1 MVKKINKI
9 HSSYNLYNKFL
20 NYFVLGGNKLTVE
33 KIIPQVF
40 YRLSNEFNLPVSL
53 ILLYFFKR
61 LKTYVEVKKVKK
73 GRRTFLVPI
82 ALKRH
87 RRGFLP
93 LFWLSESIS
102 LNKSRISF
110 FEKLYSEL
118 FKICLNQSCNTLYLL
133 SKNNKQASKNRIN
146 LHYRW

>member
-1 MVKKINKI
+1 MVKKTNKI
-9 HSSYNLYNKFL
+9 YSSYNLYSKFL
-20 NYFVLGGNKLTVE
+20 NHFILEGKKLIVE
-33 KIIPQVF
+33 KIVSQVF
-40 YRLSNEFNLPVSL
+40 YRLSKEFNSSVSC

-87 RRGFLP
+87 RRAFLP

-102 LNKSRISF
+102 LDKTRSSF
-110 FEKLYSEL
+110 FEKLYSEMY
-118 FKICLNQSCNTLYLL
+118 KICLNQSCNTIYLL

>member
-1 MVKKINKI
+1 MVKKTIQTYTT
-9 HSSYNLYNKFL
+9 YNLYTKFL
-20 NYFVLGGNKLTVE
+20 NHFIVGGGKSLID
-33 KIIPQVF
+33 KIICNVF
-40 YRLSNEFNLPVSL
+40 DRLSIEFDLPVSRL
-53 ILLYFFKR
+53 LLYIFKR
-61 LKTYVEVKKVKK
+61 LKTYVEIKKLKK
-73 GRRTFLVPI
+73 GRRTFLVPV

-87 RRGFLP
+87 RRAFLS
-93 LFWLSESIS
+93 LFWLSESIV
-102 LNKSRISF
+102 LNKTRVSF